1 MPPAQLDE
9 FQLIDQLLAPL
20 ARDVPGSFALTD
32 DAALLP
38 ARPGLDLVATTD
50 AMVAGIHYLPDDPP
64 DDIGRKLLR
73 VNLSDLAS
81 MGAEPEAYLFTLAVK
96 TDTPLDW
103 IRALV
108 SGLAEDQ
115 AEYGVH
121 LVGGDTV
128 HTPAANLF

>member
-38 ARPGLDLVATTD
+38 VRPGLDLVATTD
-50 AMVAGIHYLPDDPP
+50 AMVAGIHYRPDDPP

-81 MGAEPEAYLFTLAVK
+81 MGAEPEAYLFTLAVR

-103 IRALV
+103 IRALLPSPIV
-108 SGLAEDQ
+108 WL
-115 AEYGVH
+115 
-121 LVGGDTV
+121 
-128 HTPAANLF
+128 